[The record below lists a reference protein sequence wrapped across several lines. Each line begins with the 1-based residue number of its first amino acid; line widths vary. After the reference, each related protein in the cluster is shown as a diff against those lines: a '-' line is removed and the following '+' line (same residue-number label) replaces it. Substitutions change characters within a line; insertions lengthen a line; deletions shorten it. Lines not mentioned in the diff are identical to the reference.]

1 MQESLDMPI
10 KLLLLLVGSAA
21 LAAVKAQGEF
31 WREAW
36 NRESQA
42 MCTYVLCTFTC
53 VSYNV
58 TVHEHISHLL

>member
-31 WREAW
+31 EGRLGIGHHA
-36 NRESQA
+36 QA
-42 MCTYVLCTFTC
+42 TYTRVLDAC
-53 VSYNV
+53 VSCNV
-58 TVHEHISHLL
+58 NIRT